1 MSHPEFTIRAMAPAD
16 WSEVSDLICLS
27 TNYWYQSQ
35 GKPPIFTSGPAATRL
50 FCEVYEDLDP
60 GCCLVAEHRQTRRLM
75 GSCFYHPRETH
86 FSLGIMN
93 AHPNYFRS
101 GVARALL
108 AEIVQRAEEAGKP
121 VRLVSSAMNLDSFSL
136 YTRAGFVPRQTYQDM
151 YLRVPDEGLPVP
163 VHPDFQVRDARPADV
178 PAIGALERRIAGI
191 AREKDYRY
199 FIENLAGYWHA
210 SVAES
215 AEGTLLGFAA
225 SIAHPGSTMIGP
237 GFAVDQTVA
246 ASLLLTELD
255 FRRGCSPV
263 FLLPVDAADLVQQ
276 AYLWGSRNCE
286 MHVAQVHGKWQPIQG
301 IVLPTFM
308 PETG

>member
-1 MSHPEFTIRAMAPAD
+1 MTTVLGTLDAAD
-16 WSEVSDLICLS
+16 DDQVAALLQRSL
-27 TNYWYQSQ
+27 YAWYENRLRQ
-35 GKPPIFTSGPAATRL
+35 GARFGTDPTPYRIFPR
-50 FCEVYEDLDP
+50 VYRRLDP
-60 GCCLVAEHRQTRRLM
+60 GEEIAARDASGRLV
-75 GSCFYHPRETH
+75 GICFVHPRETH
-86 FSLGIMN
+86 HAIGIV
-93 AHPNYFRS
+93 ATDPDIAGR
-101 GVARALL
+101 GVARAMM
-108 AEIVQRAEEAGKP
+108 EEALGRADRAARP
-121 VRLVSSAMNLDSFSL
+121 VRLVSSLLNLDSFSL

-151 YLRVPDEGLPVP
+151 FLRVPDEGLPVP
-163 VHPDFQVRDARPADV
+163 VHPDFQVRDAQLADV
-178 PAIGALERRIAGI
+178 PAIATLARRIAGI
-191 AREKDYRY
+191 SREKDYRY

-215 AEGTLLGFAA
+215 ADGGLLGFAA

-255 FRRGCSPV
+255 FRRGCTPV

-276 AYLWGSRNCE
+276 AYLWGGRNCE